1 VQNSDWLA
9 KDQITPLFYWAIAAD
24 ALKKAQGEGRY
35 PWFKNVLDVR
45 QVSADQRSVLE
56 NWNNSSVG
64 SNVYAM
70 HKLTPAPV
78 LNTMRTA
85 FMQAVNNPAFL
96 ADMDK
101 RQLQAGYQSPQDIE
115 KSIAGVINL
124 SPSGREL
131 LKRMLGA

>member
-1 VQNSDWLA
+1 
-9 KDQITPLFYWAIAAD
+9 
-24 ALKKAQGEGRY
+24 
-35 PWFKNVLDVR
+35 
-45 QVSADQRSVLE
+45 
-56 NWNNSSVG
+56 
-64 SNVYAM
+64 
-70 HKLTPAPV
+70 
-78 LNTMRTA
+78 
-85 FMQAVNNPAFL
+85 MQAVNNPAFL